1 MTLIKWKP
9 QRHSVFGDF
18 DRVMSDFFPRPSHG
32 EYGEESC
39 NCAWAPHV
47 DIIENSQ
54 NYEIVMEV
62 PGFEKSDIKLSVE
75 DGILT
80 LSGERKQAEETE
92 GRNYRRVERLYGK
105 FERRFRLAKEA
116 EIDKIDAEL
125 KNGLLTVSIAKSEKV
140 AGREIQVK

>member
-18 DRVMSDFFPRPSHG
+18 DRVMSDFLPRHWA
-32 EYGEESC
+32 GEESC

-54 NYEIVMEV
+54 SYEIVVEV
-62 PGFEKSDIKLSVE
+62 PGFEKSDIKLNVE

-80 LSGERKQAEETE
+80 LSGERKQAEESE
-92 GRNYRRVERLYGK
+92 GRNYRRVERHYGK

-125 KNGLLTVSIAKSEKV
+125 KNGLLTVTIAKSEKV